1 MKMNRRMLFGIISI
15 ALAAV
20 IALIGIPAVI
30 GQGNTKINIVRVKT
44 AIEEGTVIIADS
56 LEMAEVSSHG
66 LPAGVATD
74 FSQVVG
80 TYALV
85 DLVPGDY
92 FLPSKV
98 SQTTPD
104 RDPIL
109 SKLPDDKIAI
119 SMSVQSLAGIL
130 SNKLRTDD
138 IVAIYSYNEDGEI
151 EVVEELQYVRIIAIS
166 NSNGTNIEDAVA
178 DESRMASTITFL
190 ADDLQAQKMIE
201 IENENP
207 MHLVLVSRGDIKRAK
222 ELLNTQD
229 EILDEIRER
238 IAEES
243 EEEETEDIVF
253 DEFGEAEVLG

>member
-30 GQGNTKINIVRVKT
+30 GQSNTKINIVRVKT
-44 AIEEGTVIIADS
+44 AIEEGTVIVADS

-66 LPAGVATD
+66 LPANVATD
-74 FSQVVG
+74 MSQVVG

-98 SQTTPD
+98 SSTTPD
-104 RDPIL
+104 TDPIL
-109 SKLPDDKIAI
+109 SKLPDGKLAV

-138 IVAIYSYNEDGEI
+138 IVAIYTYNDDGEI
-151 EVVEELQYVRIIAIS
+151 EVAEELQYVRIIAIS
-166 NSNGTNIEDAVA
+166 NSSGTNIEDATG
-178 DESRMASTITFL
+178 DESRMASSITFL
-190 ADDLQAQKMIE
+190 ADDLQAAKMIT

-207 MHLVLVSRGDIKRAK
+207 MHLVLVSRGDVDRAK
-222 ELLNTQD
+222 KLLAEQED
-229 EILDEIRER
+229 ILEEIRER
-238 IAEES
+238 IAEEES
-243 EEEETEDIVF
+243 EDEEAETFFDETE
-253 DEFGEAEVLG
+253 GLG

>member
-44 AIEEGTVIIADS
+44 AIEEGTVIVADS

-66 LPAGVATD
+66 LPANVATD
-74 FSQVVG
+74 FAQVVG

-109 SKLPDDKIAI
+109 SKLPDDKIVYFLHHTETDANGREKAKTI
-119 SMSVQSLAGIL
+119 GRMLDEKITVEGMFTIVLKTVVQ
-130 SNKLRTDD
+130 
-138 IVAIYSYNEDGEI
+138 DGKY
-151 EVVEELQYVRIIAIS
+151 LFQTH
-166 NSNGTNIEDAVA
+166 NSGQDTVKSPMGMFEGDY
-178 DESRMASTITFL
+178 
-190 ADDLQAQKMIE
+190 
-201 IENENP
+201 IEND
-207 MHLVLVSRGDIKRAK
+207 LAAVDKA
-222 ELLNTQD
+222 
-229 EILDEIRER
+229 IREYY
-238 IAEES
+238 
-243 EEEETEDIVF
+243 DIGG
-253 DEFGEAEVLG
+253 DTDK

>member
-1 MKMNRRMLFGIISI
+1 MKLNRRMLFGIISI

-44 AIEEGTVIIADS
+44 ATPEGTVIVADS

-74 FSQVVG
+74 FAQVVG

-92 FLPSKV
+92 FLPTKV
-98 SQTTPD
+98 SQTSPD
-104 RDPIL
+104 KDPIL

-138 IVAIYSYNEDGEI
+138 IVAIYSYNEDG
-151 EVVEELQYVRIIAIS
+151 
-166 NSNGTNIEDAVA
+166 
-178 DESRMASTITFL
+178 
-190 ADDLQAQKMIE
+190 K
-201 IENENP
+201 
-207 MHLVLVSRGDIKRAK
+207 
-222 ELLNTQD
+222 
-229 EILDEIRER
+229 
-238 IAEES
+238 
-243 EEEETEDIVF
+243 TE
-253 DEFGEAEVLG
+253 A